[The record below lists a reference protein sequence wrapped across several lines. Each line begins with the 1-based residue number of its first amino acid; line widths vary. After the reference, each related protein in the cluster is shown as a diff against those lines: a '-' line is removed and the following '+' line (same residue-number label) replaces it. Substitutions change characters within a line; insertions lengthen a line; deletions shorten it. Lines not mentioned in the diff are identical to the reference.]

1 MGTIK
6 SILVKY
12 PIFLYL
18 LPVFFVLHGYISNY
32 DFVPVS
38 DALLLTGTYLAASA
52 IIAALCWL
60 LYRDFTRANFA
71 AFLAMCYHFF
81 FGSVHDLI
89 KKITP
94 DSFLTKYSFI
104 LPFSLLLFI
113 IIFIII
119 KKSKSGF
126 AKTRLYLN
134 ILLLVIIVLD
144 LFSLGSILVKPK
156 KDIQLPAGFIAC
168 DTCPK
173 PDVYLLLADEYAGQ
187 KELKNL
193 FQFDNSKFLN
203 QLAERGFYTIPESV
217 SNYNYTPFSMA
228 SILDMQYL
236 ELENRYRQ
244 KNDLT
249 YSYEIIKESKL
260 IRFFK
265 ANGYEFYNY
274 SIFDFEGQLA
284 PINKGFLPVKTK
296 LITAQTF
303 LSRIDRDIRYNL
315 ITKWNSESE
324 LKKRIYSNKI
334 NNERLYNLTKAIV
347 DKKAPKPKF
356 IYTHFEMPHYPYYF
370 DKDGNEQP
378 FEKLIEGYQITKS
391 AYISY
396 LQYSNKVL
404 MELIDHILKNSKEP
418 PIIVLM
424 GDHGFRHFVEEVDD
438 KYHFLNLTS
447 IHLPDKNYT
456 SINDSLS
463 GVNIFR
469 LILNKNFGQQLQYLK
484 DSTSYLND

>member
-104 LPFSLLLFI
+104 LPFSILLFI
-113 IIFIII
+113 IIFIIL

-134 ILLLVIIVLD
+134 ILLLIIITLDVL
-144 LFSLGSILVKPK
+144 SLTGKLIRSNKEVN
-156 KDIQLPAGFIAC
+156 LPAGFTVC
-168 DTCPK
+168 ETCPK
-173 PDVYLLLADEYAGQ
+173 PDIYLILADEYAGQ
-187 KELKNL
+187 TELKNL
-193 FQFDNSKFLN
+193 FQFDNIKFIS

-217 SNYNYTPFSMA
+217 SNYNYTPFSMGA
-228 SILDMQYL
+228 ILNMDYL
-236 ELENRYRQ
+236 ALNTRYRHT
-244 KNDLT
+244 NNLT
-249 YSYEIIKESKL
+249 LSYRAIKENKL
-260 IRFFK
+260 LKFLK
-265 ANGYEFYNY
+265 SNGYQFYNY
-274 SIFDFEGQLA
+274 SIFDFEGQLTQ
-284 PINKGFLPVKTK
+284 INKGLLPAKTK
-296 LITAQTF
+296 LITSQTF
-303 LSRIDRDIRYNL
+303 LSRINRDLRYHL
-315 ITKWNSESE
+315 ITSLNSQKEIR
-324 LKKRIYSNKI
+324 KRVYSTRE
-334 NNERLYNLTKAIV
+334 NNERSYASTMSIAE
-347 DKKAPKPKF
+347 KKTSKPKF
-356 IYTHFEMPHYPYYF
+356 VYTHLEMPHYPYYF
-370 DKDGNEQP
+370 DKNGNEQP
-378 FEKLIEGYQITKS
+378 FEKLEEDYQIHKP
-391 AYISY
+391 AYIEY
-396 LQYSNKVL
+396 LQYANTKL
-404 MELIDHILKNSKEP
+404 LELIDHILKNSKEP

-424 GDHGFRHFVEEVDD
+424 GDHGFRHFVEDVED

-456 SINDSLS
+456 NINDSLS